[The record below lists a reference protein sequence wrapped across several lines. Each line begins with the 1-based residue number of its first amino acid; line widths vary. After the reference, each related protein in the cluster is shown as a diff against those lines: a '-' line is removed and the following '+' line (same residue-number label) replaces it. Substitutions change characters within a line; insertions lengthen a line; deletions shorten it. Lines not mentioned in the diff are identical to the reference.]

1 MDIKGI
7 ARNLFPLA
15 SAKAATETA
24 TTRHKSDADNDR
36 EGNGQAANGEEQKRR
51 RLTPEELDEAVRY
64 LEGLAGVKDHQ
75 LKVRLETKDD
85 MTVVYI
91 EDRDGKVVRRI
102 PESELRALTS
112 NRERKSGHLINR
124 AM

>member
-7 ARNLFPLA
+7 ARNLLPLT
-15 SAKAATETA
+15 STKAASEA
-24 TTRHKSDADNDR
+24 ASTRHKSDANNDR

-51 RLTPEELDEAVRY
+51 RMTPEELEEAVKY
-64 LEGLAGVKDHQ
+64 LEGLAGVKDNQ

-85 MTVVYI
+85 ITVVSI

-102 PESELRALTS
+102 PESELQALTA